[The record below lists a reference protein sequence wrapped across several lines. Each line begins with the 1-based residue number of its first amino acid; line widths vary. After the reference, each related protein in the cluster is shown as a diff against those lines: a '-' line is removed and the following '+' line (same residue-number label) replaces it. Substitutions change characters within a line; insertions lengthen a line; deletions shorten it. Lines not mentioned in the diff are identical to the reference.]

1 MNLIIKKGNFD
12 RQRIHIKSGKKC
24 NKILYNLDYVTMIG
38 ITLNVEDQEYTED
51 ENFIYIDVKD
61 QKLKRILNE
70 IDTIIDNKYDNYLS
84 FLSFNKI
91 KVKKHIDFIKMKNI
105 SINNIKLIN
114 NKAKVQIFTL

>member
-1 MNLIIKKGNFD
+1 MK
-12 RQRIHIKSGKKC
+12 
-24 NKILYNLDYVTMIG
+24 
-38 ITLNVEDQEYTED
+38 
-51 ENFIYIDVKD
+51 NFIYIDVKD
-61 QKLKRILNE
+61 PKLKKILNE